1 MHTRTPAETPPSAD
15 TPVENSWGR
24 VEHLTDLLDR
34 ISRAIDDAEVNELA
48 PLSREKRLVLAEL
61 DSLAG
66 TVKGSTV
73 DRLAEQRDRRR
84 AAAAVVLP
92 AAVGGVQRGKRSG

>member
-1 MHTRTPAETPPSAD
+1 MD
-15 TPVENSWGR
+15 R
-24 VEHLTDLLDR
+24 VEHLNELLDLLTTA
-34 ISRAIDDAEVNELA
+34 IERADVGELA

-73 DRLAEQRDRRR
+73 DRLAEQRERRR

-92 AAVGGVQRGKRSG
+92 AEGGGVKRRKRSG